1 MINKSKKLAI
11 FDFDG
16 TLFNTEEVNYLAYK
30 EALEPFG
37 GKLDKIFFVEKCY
50 GRHYKTFVPEIL
62 GGDEHLEEVHEAKKK
77 LYAKY
82 IDKVVVNTHLFDV
95 IDGIRD
101 KYNIVMV
108 TTATRKNVMD
118 MLTYFNIEDKFD
130 LILSQEDIEKPKP
143 DPEGFL
149 KAMEICKARPE
160 NTVIY
165 EDSDVGLAAAEK
177 TGAGVVKI
185 EFIAKQE

>member
-1 MINKSKKLAI
+1 MIDERKKLAI

-37 GKLDKIFFVEKCY
+37 GKLDKRFFVEKCY
-50 GRHYKTFVPEIL
+50 GRHYKTFVPKIL
-62 GGDEHLEEVHEAKKK
+62 GGDEHIEEVHEAKKK

-82 IDKVVVNTHLFDV
+82 IDKVVVNYHLFDV
-95 IDGIRD
+95 IDGIHD

-118 MLTYFNIEDKFD
+118 MLTYFKLEDKFD

-165 EDSDVGLAAAEK
+165 EDSDVGIAAAEK

-185 EFIAKQE
+185 EFIAN